1 MANKLCYRLGEIE
14 RSQSRDLNLFHPEG
28 GYLDFITDS
37 RCSFYCRIYVGQA
50 SILEDRIGCHIEKM
64 ESGDESTLHY
74 YVKSKG
80 GRHRQANFI
89 RIFHFD
95 CHPDTHID
103 QDGTKC
109 AQKHSR
115 AVDVRSF
122 PDIAKGRAIAMAA
135 AWKR

>member
-1 MANKLCYRLGEIE
+1 MFKTYRARKSHRRGKSNALLGNVANKLCYRLGEIE
-14 RSQSRDLNLFHPEG
+14 RSQN
-28 GYLDFITDS
+28 ITDS
-37 RCSFYCRIYVGQA
+37 RCPFYCRLYVGQA

-95 CHPDTHID
+95 RRPDTHIRGAMD
-103 QDGTKC
+103 S
-109 AQKHSR
+109 HLL
-115 AVDVRSF
+115 AVLPVSTS
-122 PDIAKGRAIAMAA
+122 
-135 AWKR
+135 